1 MSLLDGKVAVV
12 TGAGRGVGRAVAM
25 AFASHGALVA
35 LAARSADEINST
47 AEEIGT
53 AGGQALA
60 IPTDVA
66 QPADVKRLFD
76 ETRGQ
81 FGPISILV
89 NNAAIIGPTGMLWD
103 VDLDAWQEILDI
115 NVLSIVRCCRAVLP
129 GMIEQRY
136 GKIINV
142 GSDAG
147 WREGWAAQFSEQA
160 AYGTSKAAIIRFS
173 ELLAH
178 QVKRHGVN
186 VNCLGVSAHTRM
198 GYEANMAMSQYR
210 GTELP
215 SPYED
220 ITLEK
225 RVLPEENVGA
235 FVFLASSL
243 SDHVTGAYFE
253 ANRLPSLLLG
263 N

>member
-1 MSLLDGKVAVV
+1 V
-12 TGAGRGVGRAVAM
+12 
-25 AFASHGALVA
+25 AFADQGALVA
-35 LAARSADEINST
+35 LAARSTDEINSA

-53 AGGQALA
+53 RGGQAIA

-66 QPADVKRLFD
+66 QPTDIENLFD
-76 ETRGQ
+76 KTRQ
-81 FGPISILV
+81 QLGPINILV

-103 VDLDAWQEILDI
+103 VDLDAWQEIIEI

-129 GMIEQRY
+129 RMIEQQR

-147 WREGWAAQFSEQA
+147 QREGWAAQFSEQA
-160 AYGTSKAAIIRFS
+160 AYGTSKAAVIRFS

-178 QVKRHGVN
+178 QVKRHGIN

-198 GYEANMAMSQYR
+198 GYEANAAMSQYR
-210 GTELP
+210 GTEP
-215 SPYED
+215 PPPYKD
-220 ITLEK
+220 IPLEK
-225 RVLPEENVGA
+225 RVLPKENIGA
-235 FVFLASSL
+235 FIFLASSL

-253 ANRLPSLLLG
+253 ANRLPDLALRRQ
-263 N
+263 